1 MADLT
6 NATKAPLLID
16 GANPNGATYEY
27 DSARL
32 QIDAPAPDGTVYV
45 EGLQVVADT
54 TITVHQGGRS
64 GVLHVTVTDAP
75 LVLTFG
81 PAVPR

>member
-27 DSARL
+27 DEQRL
-32 QIDAPAPDGTVYV
+32 KVDVPDADGTVFV
-45 EGLQVVADT
+45 EGLQPVSDT
-54 TITVHQGGRS
+54 TLTVRQDGRV